1 MPCLLTRFQGI
12 MFYESGPA
20 RLHGGRARVAV
31 TSGRDE
37 WRKRVIAY
45 EALLHRLTGALS
57 VRSLVVVGAWLLVGR
72 QD

>member
-1 MPCLLTRFQGI
+1 MFTYTVPRNYVLRKWTGEVTR
-12 MFYESGPA
+12 
-20 RLHGGRARVAV
+20 GRAKVAV